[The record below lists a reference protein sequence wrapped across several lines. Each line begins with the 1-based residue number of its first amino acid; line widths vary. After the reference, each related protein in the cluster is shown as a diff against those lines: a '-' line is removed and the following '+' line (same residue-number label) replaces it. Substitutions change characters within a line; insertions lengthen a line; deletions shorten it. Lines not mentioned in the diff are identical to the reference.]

1 MRCGAAC
8 DGLSPPAL
16 HLHLHQVG
24 CSSTCK
30 CLNCKNRF
38 RDRRGNTIS
47 KTISLEQLQDSTA
60 AGFLGSAAAEP
71 EKAPLLLPPALVS
84 DVKESVALLLTAADD
99 WTGEGGK
106 PKKKGGTPPRLAWPG
121 LLQRCPPSPPL
132 LVHIQHA
139 RARALSPRAPRLL
152 LGLSFVKMFPNRMMA
167 RLCSPAESP
176 RRPLRSFKV
185 SLERQHEVILKMLSL
200 SFVVCRLSSVV
211 CPGQA

>member
-24 CSSTCK
+24 CSSICK

-106 PKKKGGTPPRLAWPG
+106 PKKKGGTLPRLAWPG
-121 LLQRCPPSPPL
+121 LL
-132 LVHIQHA
+132 
-139 RARALSPRAPRLL
+139 
-152 LGLSFVKMFPNRMMA
+152 
-167 RLCSPAESP
+167 
-176 RRPLRSFKV
+176 
-185 SLERQHEVILKMLSL
+185 
-200 SFVVCRLSSVV
+200 
-211 CPGQA
+211 